1 MLESSSSDDLVSE
14 LQRKLGRNL
23 LRFQVIE
30 FQLKIM
36 MPYIHPDA
44 RANGIGSFKA
54 MREELRGKPL
64 GVVIEKFRE
73 SVETDQPE
81 LLAAELSRVLDA
93 RNQLVHHFFQLPGVE
108 LMTPD
113 GVRAAIRYL
122 DEQFHSTQSLYEMV
136 RSQSAAVLLGILSS
150 PGYENSDLALHR
162 AALLKAVGPDA
173 EIINAGDP
181 SKTVWETTRIVQLLK
196 LAEHETEPFDGMT
209 LLARAGQFIRQ
220 RAPELSP
227 KSYGLKR
234 LTDVLRASGLFD
246 VDMRARDEDS
256 GVTVLYRSLDSASHA
271 SAATDEPRS

>member
-64 GVVIEKFRE
+64 GVVIERFRE

-93 RNQLVHHFFQLPGVE
+93 RNQLVHHFFQLPGVD

-122 DEQFHSTQSLYEMV
+122 DEQFHSTQSLYELV
-136 RSQSAAVLLGILSS
+136 RSQFAAVLLGILSS

-162 AALLKAVGPDA
+162 AALLKAIGPDA
-173 EIINAGDP
+173 EIVNAGDP
-181 SKTVWETTRIVQLLK
+181 SKTIWETTRIVQLLK

-227 KSYGLKR
+227 KTYGLKR
-234 LTDVLRASGLFD
+234 LTDVLLASGLFD
-246 VDMRARDEDS
+246 VDMRASDEDS
-256 GVTVLYRSLDSASHA
+256 SVTVLYRSLDSAGHG
-271 SAATDEPRS
+271 PGQRVL